1 MYARS
6 GIPDYITYVRD
17 LCSSVVGVQTAFLL
31 LEGISLSYNL
41 LWMNG
46 YPLYSFKALHLIGI
60 NYSANVTLPN
70 LFELLEARFWLPT
83 MYWTSTSILIPTLF
97 AYFFNLSIR
106 DVKRHGTKVSEARY
120 PIDPLMFSL
129 VKIIITHVVYFP
141 GVATPS
147 FLDAISVARV
157 NTAVV
162 GGVYGMLI
170 AGYVGV
176 AASIYDA
183 AQSK

>member
-1 MYARS
+1 MYTRS
-6 GIPDYITYVRD
+6 GIPDGITYVRD

-46 YPLYSFKALHLIGI
+46 YPIYSFKFLNLLGFKV
-60 NYSANVTLPN
+60 SQNVSLPN

-83 MYWTSTSILIPTLF
+83 IYWSSTSILIPLLF
-97 AYFFNLSIR
+97 AYFFNLSVR
-106 DVKRHGTKVSEARY
+106 DVKRHGSKVSEARY
-120 PIDPLMFSL
+120 PVDPLVFNI
-129 VKIIITHVVYFP
+129 VKIILTHIVYLPP
-141 GVATPS
+141 GATPS
-147 FLDAISVARV
+147 FLDPISVARV

-162 GGVYGMLI
+162 GGVYGMLV